1 MKRVGLVLTSLCVVS
16 FLTGCGGKEKKL
28 ECVLESNNMKQV
40 YTMNFDKKDNFSSAI
55 LVQDVTL
62 DENSLKAAS
71 LDDYKTQINKA
82 WEATEMGS
90 LNHKVTDNGKDTVT
104 LTVDFDKKDVKKL
117 AGSDKANIDDLK
129 ETLEKSNYTC
139 KVK

>member
-28 ECVLESNNMKQV
+28 ECVLESNNTKQV

-71 LDDYKTQINKA
+71 LDDYKIQINKA

-90 LNHKVTDNGKDTVT
+90 LNHKVTDNGKDTIT

-129 ETLEKSNYTC
+129 ETLEKGNYTC

>member
-62 DENSLKAAS
+62 DENSLKATS

-90 LNHKVTDNGKDTVT
+90 LNHKVTDNGKDTIT